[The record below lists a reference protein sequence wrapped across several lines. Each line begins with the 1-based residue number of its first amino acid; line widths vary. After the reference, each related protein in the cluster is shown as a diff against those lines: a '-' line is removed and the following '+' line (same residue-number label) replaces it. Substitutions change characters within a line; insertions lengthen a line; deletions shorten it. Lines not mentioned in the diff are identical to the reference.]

1 MYTGFGDGGQT
12 GLLYG
17 GRVSKADPRCEAYGA
32 LDEAVSAMGLGR
44 ALSPKQD
51 VQEILLALQRESFTV
66 GGEIAIDTDFYSK
79 FLKHFQQVTAD
90 MVDKLEK
97 TTDALSEKIELPR
110 EFIMPG
116 GSPAGAA
123 IDLARSTVR
132 RAERRT
138 VELMDNGLL
147 TNTEIPRYL
156 NRLSSLLFV
165 LARYEETLQPPPQ
178 SGADESTDS

>member
-1 MYTGFGDGGQT
+1 MYTGFGDGGET
-12 GLLYG
+12 SLLYG

-44 ALSPKQD
+44 ALSLKQD
-51 VQEILLALQRESFTV
+51 VRDILLGLQKEAFTV
-66 GGEIAIDTDFYSK
+66 GGEIAIDTDFYPK
-79 FLKHFQQVTAD
+79 FLEHFQKVTPD
-90 MVDKLEK
+90 MVDKLEE
-97 TTDALSEKIELPR
+97 TTDALTARIEPPR

-116 GSPAGAA
+116 GSAAGAA

-138 VELMDNGLL
+138 VELMDSGLL

-165 LARYEETLQPPPQ
+165 LARYEEIP
-178 SGADESTDS
+178 SG